1 MLRRTFDALA
11 RVSPPFRRLIMRTWY
26 ETLVMLDR
34 EGDITFMN
42 YGYSGLDP
50 DASEIP
56 LSDREQ
62 VNRYCIQLYHHVA
75 AAINLSG
82 KDVVEV
88 GSGRGGGA
96 AYITRYLKPRS
107 MVGIDFS
114 RKAIEFCRK
123 YYSIDGLSFS
133 QGDAE
138 NLPLADGSVDVVIN
152 LESSHCYGS
161 MTRFL
166 GEVYRVLRSNGF
178 LLFSDHR
185 DQDKTAL
192 LRAQLKDSGLS
203 VVSEHD
209 ITLNVVRALELDND
223 RKERLIAQK
232 CPKIL
237 KRATQ
242 EFAAMK
248 GTRAYETFKS
258 GHSRYLSF
266 VLCKEQPAIT

>member
-11 RVSPPFRRLIMRTWY
+11 RVSPPFRRLMMRTWY

-96 AYITRYLKPRS
+96 S
-107 MVGIDFS
+107 
-114 RKAIEFCRK
+114 
-123 YYSIDGLSFS
+123 
-133 QGDAE
+133 
-138 NLPLADGSVDVVIN
+138 
-152 LESSHCYGS
+152 
-161 MTRFL
+161 
-166 GEVYRVLRSNGF
+166 
-178 LLFSDHR
+178 
-185 DQDKTAL
+185 
-192 LRAQLKDSGLS
+192 
-203 VVSEHD
+203 
-209 ITLNVVRALELDND
+209 
-223 RKERLIAQK
+223 
-232 CPKIL
+232 
-237 KRATQ
+237 
-242 EFAAMK
+242 
-248 GTRAYETFKS
+248 
-258 GHSRYLSF
+258 
-266 VLCKEQPAIT
+266 